1 MAKTRIKLPKRI
13 AGVKVPK
20 NVRKGPIMDF
30 VNSSAGQLLLA
41 EAVIAAVGLFAAKQA
56 SGGTAGDLLAHPVDS
71 LQRAGQ
77 KVAHRAGDAQAQLAR
92 STARLRFALEE
103 GVRAFREA
111 LAEPGVNPPEE
122 APLEEDVEAGAKKKN
137 WSGPEATPH

>member
-1 MAKTRIKLPKRI
+1 MSKSRIKLPKRI

-20 NVRKGPIMDF
+20 SVRKGPIMDF
-30 VNSSAGQLLLA
+30 VNSSGGQLLLA
-41 EAVIAAVGLFAAKQA
+41 EAVMAAVGLFAARQA
-56 SGGTAGDLLAHPVDS
+56 NGGAAGEVLSHPVDS

-77 KVAHRAGDAQAQLAR
+77 KVARGAGDAQDQLAR

-111 LAEPGVNPPEE
+111 LVEPGVNPQEE
-122 APLEEDVEAGAKKKN
+122 APPDEELEAGAKKKN

>member
-1 MAKTRIKLPKRI
+1 
-13 AGVKVPK
+13 
-20 NVRKGPIMDF
+20 PIMDF

-41 EAVIAAVGLFAAKQA
+41 EAVMAAAGLFAAKQA
-56 SGGTAGDLLAHPVDS
+56 SGTAVGEVLSHPADN

-77 KVAHRAGDAQAQLAR
+77 KVARRAGDAQDQLAR

-111 LAEPGVNPPEE
+111 LAQPGMEPADE
-122 APLEEDVEAGAKKKN
+122 APIEEDVEASAKKKN